1 MARGDDDTY
10 GRPPLHSTTDTIS
23 DLARRVLERLAEG
36 VGDAGVSDA
45 FVESFCKLLMS
56 GDKMGAE
63 RMLGAAT
70 QRREGYAKIADGLLS
85 AAARR
90 MGEMWQDDEASFPEV
105 SIGVSLIFRLN
116 HEHAQRN
123 MAIRRD
129 PVLRQAV
136 FATMSGQSH
145 NLGLVLAA
153 EAFREADWQV
163 TLLLDGATAQILD
176 RVRRLRPEVVG
187 LSVSNLDRKHQL
199 EKLIGDLGALPF
211 SVRILLG
218 GTAADDVAE
227 ALPHLRDIR
236 VVYDIQS
243 TLEELRS

>member
-45 FVESFCKLLMS
+45 FVESFCKLLMA

-63 RMLGAAT
+63 RMLGDAT

-129 PVLRQAV
+129 PVLR
-136 FATMSGQSH
+136 
-145 NLGLVLAA
+145 
-153 EAFREADWQV
+153 EADWQV
-163 TLLLDGATAQILD
+163 TLLLDGPTAQILD

>member
-45 FVESFCKLLMS
+45 FVESFCKLLMA

-136 FATMSGQSH
+136 FATMPGQSH